1 MALSDITFHQV
12 GMRLF
17 TDALNANFLREE
29 KTLHNGI
36 ITIDVLEL

>member
-12 GMRLF
+12 GKRLF

-29 KTLHNGI
+29 KNASQWYHNNRRS
-36 ITIDVLEL
+36 